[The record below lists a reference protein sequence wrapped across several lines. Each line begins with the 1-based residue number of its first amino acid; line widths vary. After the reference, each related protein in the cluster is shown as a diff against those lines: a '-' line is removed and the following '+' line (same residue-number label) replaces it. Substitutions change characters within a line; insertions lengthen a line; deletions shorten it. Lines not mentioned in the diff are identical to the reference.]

1 MPEDH
6 NSTQKRPLGP
16 NAKREADLESGALDS
31 SPLPSP
37 MPSIEQEPQ
46 TSSMASRAEPST
58 FASPASSMS
67 MNATD
72 PAASYSN
79 GQAAQGG
86 GGKSGSKKK
95 WIIGGVIAGVLVLLF
110 GGGALAYFAYQN
122 PDKVIADGFVNVFQS
137 QPRSMKATVNIEN
150 NEAMV
155 KATIDAKSNDKI
167 ANGTMTA
174 SVTLKTQKQ
183 TFSGTMDFAGTADGN
198 GYVKLNNVDTLAN
211 DIVNTMVDAQAEQY
225 KAFGMKIT
233 DAEIKAQKQQVLA
246 QMKPVI
252 EKINN
257 RWIKFDTKANDDTSE
272 QQKCITDA
280 FKKLQ
285 SDKGMRDEL
294 AKAYGDNKFVNVKEQ
309 LGVKDGSYGY
319 VLDFDSTKA
328 KSFGD
333 AAEKTS
339 LFKEL
344 QKCDGFSSN
353 SSSTNAVKDGND
365 DKVRVELWVS
375 QWSHQ
380 ITALNV
386 EGTDTS
392 SPSDETK
399 ISFKL
404 NLGYTNDNSVTLPK
418 DAVDFKDLQKEF
430 EQFNPMGS
438 GAATSSSISI

>member
-46 TSSMASRAEPST
+46 TSSATPRMTSSAFATPASGMPT
-58 FASPASSMS
+58 NASPATSFS
-67 MNATD
+67 TEQ
-72 PAASYSN
+72 P
-79 GQAAQGG
+79 AQGG
-86 GGKSGSKKK
+86 SGKSGGKKK
-95 WIIGGVIAGVLVLLF
+95 WIIGGTIAAALVLIF
-110 GGGALAYFAYQN
+110 GGGALAYFVYQS

-137 QPRSMKATVNIEN
+137 QPRSVKGDMSLEN
-150 NEAMV
+150 NEASV
-155 KATIDAKSNDKI
+155 KATVDIKSNDKI
-167 ANGTMTA
+167 ANGSLTMA
-174 SVTLKTQKQ
+174 VTIKTLKQ
-183 TFSGTMDFAGTADGN
+183 TFNGKVDFAATADGN
-198 GYVKLNNVDTLAN
+198 GYIKVNGIDALA
-211 DIVNTMVDAQAEQY
+211 DQYADVVIRAQEQQY
-225 KAFGMKIT
+225 KAYGMTIT
-233 DAEIKAQKQQVLA
+233 ESQKKELRKQLLA
-246 QMKPVI
+246 QTEPI
-252 EKINN
+252 IQKINN

-339 LFKEL
+339 FFKEL

-353 SSSTNAVKDGND
+353 SSSTDAIKDDNND
-365 DKVRVELWVS
+365 NVRVELWVS

-380 ITALNV
+380 ITALNI

-392 SPSDETK
+392 TPSDETK

-404 NLGYTNDNSVTLPK
+404 NLGYTKDDNVTEPK
-418 DAVDFKDLQKEF
+418 GAVDFMDLQKEF
-430 EQFNPMGS
+430 EQLDLMGTGS
-438 GAATSSSISI
+438 TTSSSVSI

>member
-16 NAKREADLESGALDS
+16 NSKREADLESGALDS

-46 TSSMASRAEPST
+46 TSSVASHASSST
-58 FASPASSMS
+58 FSTPVSGMS
-67 MNATD
+67 MNAD
-72 PAASYSN
+72 PVASSST
-79 GQAAQGG
+79 GQAVQGG
-86 GGKSGSKKK
+86 SGKSGGKKK
-95 WIIGGVIAGVLVLLF
+95 WIIGGVIAGALVLLF

-122 PDKVIADGFVNVFQS
+122 PDKVIADGFVNMFQS
-137 QPRSMKATVNIEN
+137 QPRTMKGDMSLEN
-150 NEAMV
+150 NEASV
-155 KATIDAKSNDKI
+155 KATVDIKSNDKI
-167 ANGTMTA
+167 ANGSLTMA
-174 SVTLKTQKQ
+174 VTIKSLKE
-183 TFSGTMDFAGTADGN
+183 TFSGTVDFAATADGD
-198 GYVKLNNVDTLAN
+198 GYLKLNGIDKLA
-211 DIVNTMVDAQAEQY
+211 DQYADVVIRAQEQQY
-225 KAFGMKIT
+225 KAYGMTIT
-233 DAEIKAQKQQVLA
+233 ESQKEEYRKQLIAQV
-246 QMKPVI
+246 KPII

-272 QQKCITDA
+272 QQKCVTDA

-285 SDKGMRDEL
+285 SDKTMRDEL
-294 AKAYGDNKFVNVKEQ
+294 AKAYGDNKFINVKEQ

-344 QKCDGFSSN
+344 QKCDGFSSG
-353 SSSTNAVKDGND
+353 SSSTDAIKDDNN

-392 SPSDETK
+392 TPTDETK
-399 ISFKL
+399 VSFKL
-404 NLGYTNDNSVTLPK
+404 SLGYTNDNSVTVPK
-418 DAVDFKDLQKEF
+418 DAVDFKDLEKEF
-430 EQFNPMGS
+430 EQLNPMGTS
-438 GAATSSSISI
+438 ATTSSSISI